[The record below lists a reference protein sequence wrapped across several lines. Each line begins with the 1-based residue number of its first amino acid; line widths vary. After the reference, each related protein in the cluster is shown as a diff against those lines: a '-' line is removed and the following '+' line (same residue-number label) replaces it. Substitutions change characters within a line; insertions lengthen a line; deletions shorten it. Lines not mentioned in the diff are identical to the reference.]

1 MTDIVR
7 ELRYALRTLRRSPA
21 FTVTSIVVLAL
32 AIGANTAMF
41 GVLNAVVLRPLP
53 FPAPEQLV
61 MLWREVPSQQVREGR
76 AAYRDVEDWRQ
87 QNRSFTSLAVFDPAS
102 ATLTSAGESERIGVL
117 RISPDAFLL
126 LGVQP
131 IAGRVFTSRDA
142 DERQPVALVSE
153 RFWRARFGGSRDAIG
168 ASIDLDGRQTQIIG
182 VLPPSV
188 EVAPFDADVW
198 EPHTRFV
205 DWDTRRL
212 ARGAG
217 SWFVLGRL
225 RAGVTSERA
234 QDEMTS
240 IVRRLDAQTSS
251 GVAADNDISIV
262 PLSTYVTGARP
273 RLVLWTL
280 TGAVLCV
287 LLMAATNV
295 ASLSLARAAVRE
307 RDIAIRAALGASR
320 SRVVRQLLVESL
332 TLVSIA
338 GALGVAVAAAVLRAI
353 VSAAPITLAR
363 LSEVGLDARVLGW
376 TSGLCLATGVAVGLA
391 PAVLMARRA
400 TTLVTRESGRG
411 LSSGIA
417 TRRARRALVVAQF
430 ALAIVLLT
438 GAGLLLRSLW
448 SAERVDLGFTPQ
460 GLLSLQIATPAGET
474 SAWRADVYDRALEQI
489 AALPGV
495 ERAAMIGDLFV
506 GGAAE
511 QSVTIDG
518 STSRAPQRMTLRR
531 DEVSERF
538 FETAGV
544 PLRRGRTFSAA
555 DGPGAPRVAIVNEA
569 MATRLWPGA
578 DPIGRRFALGTAA
591 TSDANLRQPPASLA
605 ATVGEP
611 WFTVIGVVGDMR
623 RQELEREPVPQMF
636 EPLAQNPSRLETV
649 LIRTSSLD
657 PLTLSK
663 AVQGAIRRAD
673 ARVTTY
679 GVTTVEQRLGSMLA
693 ARRFETSLL
702 VAFAIVALT
711 LAAIGLYGLVQY
723 SVTTRTAEISIRM
736 AIGANAHEI
745 FRMVLREGL
754 ALSAAGTAI
763 GLCGALW
770 LARAGASLLFGVSA
784 RDPVT
789 FVSVSLVLTVIAAVA
804 CGVPARRAMK
814 IDPNAALRQ
823 G

>member
-1 MTDIVR
+1 MADVIR
-7 ELRYALRTLRRSPA
+7 ELRYALRALRRSPA
-21 FTVTSIVVLAL
+21 FTGTSIVVLAL
-32 AIGANTAMF
+32 AIGANTAIF
-41 GVLNAVVLRPLP
+41 SVLNAVVLRPLP
-53 FPAPEQLV
+53 FPSPEQLV

-76 AAYRDVEDWRQ
+76 AAYRDIEDWQR
-87 QNRSFTSLAVFDPAS
+87 QNRAFASLAVFDPTS

-117 RISPDAFLL
+117 RISPDAFPL

-142 DERQPVALVSE
+142 DDGQPVALVSE
-153 RFWRARFGGSRDAIG
+153 RFWRARFAASHDAIG
-168 ASIDLDGRQTQIIG
+168 TTIDLDGRQTRIVG

-188 EVAPFDADVW
+188 RIAPFDADVW
-198 EPHTRFV
+198 EPHTRFA
-205 DWDTRRL
+205 DWDARRL

-234 QDEMTS
+234 QDEMTAL
-240 IVRRLDAQTSS
+240 VRRLDAQTSP
-251 GVAADNDISIV
+251 GAAADSGISVV
-262 PLSTYVTGARP
+262 PLSTYVTGPRP

-320 SRVVRQLLVESL
+320 LHVVRQLLVESL

-338 GALGVAVAAAVLRAI
+338 GAIGVAIAAAALRAI
-353 VSAAPITLAR
+353 VSAAPVTLAR

-391 PAVLMARRA
+391 PAVLTARRA
-400 TTLVTRESGRG
+400 TALVTRESGRG
-411 LSSGIA
+411 LSSGAA
-417 TRRARRALVVAQF
+417 TRRVRRALVVAQF

-448 SAERVDLGFTPQ
+448 SAERVELGFEPER
-460 GLLSLQIATPAGET
+460 LLSLQIATPAGQT
-474 SAWRADVYDRALEQI
+474 SAWRTDVYDRALEQI

-506 GGAAE
+506 GGDTE
-511 QSVTIDG
+511 QLVTIDG
-518 STSRAPQRMTLRR
+518 GTAAPQTHRLRR

-538 FETAGV
+538 FDTAGV
-544 PLRRGRTFSAA
+544 PLRRGRMFSAA
-555 DGPGAPRVAIVNEA
+555 DGPGAPRVAIINET
-569 MATRLWPGA
+569 MARRLWPDA
-578 DPIGRRFALGTAA
+578 DPIGRRFALGPAA
-591 TSDANLRQPPASLA
+591 RDDQ
-605 ATVGEP
+605 
-611 WFTVIGVVGDMR
+611 WFTVVGVAGDMR
-623 RQELEREPVPQMF
+623 RQDVEREPAPQMF

-649 LIRTSSLD
+649 LVRTSSRD
-657 PLTLSK
+657 PLTMSK
-663 AVQGAIRRAD
+663 AVQAAIRRAD
-673 ARVTTY
+673 ARVTMY
-679 GVTTVEQRLGSMLA
+679 GITTVEQRLGSMLA
-693 ARRFETSLL
+693 TRRFETSLL
-702 VAFAIVALT
+702 LAFAIVALT

-736 AIGANAHEI
+736 AIGANAREI

-754 ALSAAGTAI
+754 ALSATGTVI

-789 FVSVSLVLTVIAAVA
+789 FVSVALGLIAIAAVA

>member
-1 MTDIVR
+1 MADIAR

-41 GVLNAVVLRPLP
+41 SVLDAVVLRPLP

-61 MLWREVPSQQVREGR
+61 MLWRDVRSQQVREGR
-76 AAYRDVEDWRQ
+76 SAYRDVEDWRRQ
-87 QNRSFTSLAVFDPAS
+87 SHSFTSLAVFDPAS
-102 ATLTSAGESERIGVL
+102 ATLVRAGESERIGVL
-117 RISPDAFLL
+117 RVSTDIFAL
-126 LGVQP
+126 LGAQP
-131 IAGRVFTSRDA
+131 IAGRVFTSAEA
-142 DERQPVALVSE
+142 DDRQPVALVSE

-168 ASIDLDGRQTQIIG
+168 TSIDLDGRPTRIVG
-182 VLPPSV
+182 VLPSSV
-188 EVAPFDADVW
+188 QIAPFDADVW
-198 EPHTRFV
+198 EPHTQFA
-205 DWDTRRL
+205 DWASRRL

-225 RAGVTSERA
+225 RAGVTPDRA

-240 IVRRLDAQTSS
+240 IARRLDAETSPAGAAVDEGI
-251 GVAADNDISIV
+251 GVV
-262 PLSTYVTGARP
+262 PLRTYVIGDRP

-287 LLMAATNV
+287 LLIAATNV

-320 SRVVRQLLVESL
+320 TRVVRHLLVESL
-332 TLVSIA
+332 MLVSIA
-338 GALGVAVAAAVLRAI
+338 GALGVAIAAAALRGI
-353 VSAAPITLAR
+353 VSVAPVTLAR
-363 LSEVGLDARVLGW
+363 LSDVGLDARVLGW
-376 TSGLCLATGVAVGLA
+376 TSGLCLVTGVAIGLVSTMA
-391 PAVLMARRA
+391 MARRVTA
-400 TTLVTRESGRG
+400 LVTRESGRG
-411 LSSGIA
+411 MSSGAA

-448 SAERVDLGFTPQ
+448 SAERVDLGFRPER
-460 GLLSLQIATPAGET
+460 LLSLQIATPAGET
-474 SAWRADVYDRALEQI
+474 SASRADVYDRALEQI

-506 GGAAE
+506 GGAAG
-511 QSVTIDG
+511 QLVMLDG
-518 STSRAPQRMTLRR
+518 GASRASQRVSLRR
-531 DEVSERF
+531 DEVSAHF

-555 DGPGAPRVAIVNEA
+555 DGPDAPRVAIVNEA
-569 MATRLWPGA
+569 MASRLWPDA
-578 DPIGRRFALGTAA
+578 DPIGKRFALGTAA
-591 TSDANLRQPPASLA
+591 NDANVRQPLASLA
-605 ATVGEP
+605 ATVGGP
-611 WFTVIGVVGDMR
+611 WFTVIGVAGDMR
-623 RQELEREPVPQMF
+623 RQELEREPAPQMF

-649 LIRTSSLD
+649 LVRTSSDD
-657 PLTLSK
+657 PLELSR
-663 AVQGAIRRAD
+663 AVQAAVRRAD
-673 ARVTTY
+673 ARVTMY
-679 GVTTVEQRLGSMLA
+679 GVTTVERRLGSMLA
-693 ARRFETSLL
+693 TRQFETSLL
-702 VAFAIVALT
+702 LAFAIVALVM
-711 LAAIGLYGLVQY
+711 AAVGLYGLVQF
-723 SVTTRTAEISIRM
+723 SVTTRTPEIGIRM
-736 AIGANAHEI
+736 AIGADARAI

-754 ALSAAGTAI
+754 ALSATGMVI
-763 GLCGALW
+763 GLLGALW
-770 LARAGASLLFGVSA
+770 LAHVGVSLLFGVSA

-789 FVSVSLVLTVIAAVA
+789 FASVTLVLTAIAAVA